1 MRDRDRATRAR
12 QQDEQAPRAHP
23 GVSEDAP
30 GDRID
35 LAEIVQQ
42 PAVGPERAELPCER
56 GEVETVEERHQPCRG
71 SGGAAR
77 HSHTSPP
84 VARQETWG
92 IAPSKPTRRRSS
104 SVNPAPYSAQAA
116 PSGVACTASASP
128 TRAMGTWL
136 SRRSSPAN
144 TARAAR
150 RAATYPRALGPARA
164 ASRVSTKRRRTA
176 RRAGRRVAPD
186 HALVLAQLHRHRGRE
201 AEPLGKQLLGE
212 LRQPVLDR
220 RVEVP
225 DRLEDGEGND
235 AVDHGA
241 RNLAGHAPLR
251 NPGARGEVM

>member
-1 MRDRDRATRAR
+1 MRDRDRATRTR

-35 LAEIVQQ
+35 LAEIVEE
-42 PAVGPERAELPCER
+42 PAVGPERAELGWGR
-56 GEVETVEERHQPCRG
+56 GGGKPAEERHQPCRG
-71 SGGAAR
+71 GGGAAR

-84 VARQETWG
+84 VARQETWS

-176 RRAGRRVAPD
+176 RRAARRPASANTRSASGRR
-186 HALVLAQLHRHRGRE
+186 
-201 AEPLGKQLLGE
+201 
-212 LRQPVLDR
+212 DR
-220 RVEVP
+220 KST
-225 DRLEDGEGND
+225 RLNSS
-235 AVDHGA
+235 H
-241 RNLAGHAPLR
+241 
-251 NPGARGEVM
+251 

>member
-1 MRDRDRATRAR
+1 
-12 QQDEQAPRAHP
+12 
-23 GVSEDAP
+23 
-30 GDRID
+30 
-35 LAEIVQQ
+35 EIVQQ

-150 RAATYPRALGPARA
+150 RAATYQGPGAGARGEPREHEEAPYGPARRA
-164 ASRVSTKRRRTA
+164 TAGVGEYQVRIGPAPHQPEQRLDMRRV
-176 RRAGRRVAPD
+176 GRRVAPD

-212 LRQPVLDR
+212 LRQ
-220 RVEVP
+220 
-225 DRLEDGEGND
+225 
-235 AVDHGA
+235 
-241 RNLAGHAPLR
+241 
-251 NPGARGEVM
+251 